1 MTNLHVPRP
10 LQFRMDPDGTTECWE
25 PVTGVARAITPAAMA
40 LLSAIGRGAPRAEW
54 EAASGLPAVRVDE
67 LIESFL
73 ASGWVADRAAAPSAE
88 ARASWP
94 VFVVGCPGAGV
105 ATLGRALNA
114 HPRVVCLPPVAFFR
128 PLRGIVEY
136 PMLERGFKS
145 RGLTIEEIYGGLRA
159 LSERLVGEPS
169 LLRSNKPRWADA
181 NPVNT
186 RLIDFIDDVYEGQV
200 LFLHLLRHPLD
211 NVATLVRA
219 WEAWMAEDDP
229 EVHALVR
236 RYGGNTP
243 RACAAC
249 WADLNDRLRVF
260 RVAHPDR
267 AHAVRFED
275 LVRPPH
281 AALGPLLAFL
291 GETETPALAERLA
304 EGDPHGGAGLPDEPR
319 WRPWPAGERRAVS
332 RVVAPVAGAL
342 GYDLPD
348 LPEVVPEVRERR

>member
-25 PVTGVARAITPAAMA
+25 PVTGLAREITPAALA
-40 LLSAIGRGAPRAEW
+40 LLSAIARGAPRAQW
-54 EAASGLPAVRVDE
+54 EAASGLPAERVAE
-67 LIESFL
+67 LVDAFL
-73 ASGWVADRAAAPSAE
+73 ASGWVAERAAAPSAQ
-88 ARASWP
+88 AVAGWP
-94 VFVVGCPGAGV
+94 IFVIGCPGAGV

-145 RGLTIEEIYGGLRA
+145 RGLTVEEIYGGLRA
-159 LSERLVGEPS
+159 LSDRLVGEPS
-169 LLRSNKPRWADA
+169 LLRSNKARWADA

-186 RLIDFIDDVYEGQV
+186 RLIDFIDDVFEGQV
-200 LFLHLLRHPLD
+200 LFLHVVRHPLD
-211 NVATLVRA
+211 NVDTLVRA

-229 EVHALVR
+229 EVHALVH

-243 RACAAC
+243 RSCAAC
-249 WADLNDRLRVF
+249 WADLNDRLRIF

-267 AHAVRFED
+267 TFTVRFED

-281 AALGPLLAFL
+281 AALEPMLTFL
-291 GETETPALAERLA
+291 GESGPSPLADELA
-304 EGDPHGGAGLPDEPR
+304 GSDPHGGAGLTEEPR
-319 WRPWPAGERRAVS
+319 WRRWSAGEVRAVC
-332 RVVAPVAGAL
+332 RLVAPVAEAL
-342 GYDLPD
+342 GYALPD